1 MESQANPKTQRIS
14 GYILIILACLGFIL
28 SLIAN
33 LLEGKIITSGFIF
46 TTIGS
51 VCFFILGMIMIRNS
65 KKQMVIGEKK

>member
-33 LLEGKIITSGFIF
+33 LLEGKIITSGFI
-46 TTIGS
+46 TKYTLQLAVGS
-51 VCFFILGMIMIRNS
+51 S
-65 KKQMVIGEKK
+65 KPVDK